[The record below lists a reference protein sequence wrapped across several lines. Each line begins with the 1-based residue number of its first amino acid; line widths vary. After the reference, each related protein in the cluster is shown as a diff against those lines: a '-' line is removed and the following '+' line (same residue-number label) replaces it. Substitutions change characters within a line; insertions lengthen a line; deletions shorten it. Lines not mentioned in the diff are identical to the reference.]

1 MKKSK
6 PKSQSTEQPAVELAT
21 PGEVEQFAGTK
32 SEPRGESRPS
42 DDSGPSATEP
52 TAEPE
57 QAPDWKDKFLRAKAD
72 FQNLQ
77 RRALEEQ
84 RTTSRYANAD
94 FARGLLEVLD
104 DLERTLQ
111 AGDEADD
118 ASSVLSGVR
127 LVSDKLR
134 KCLKDHDVDPIEALG
149 QPFDPRLHEAL
160 LQEFSEDH
168 PPNTVI
174 REIQKGYKLHDRVLR
189 PSRVTISKAAEDDGG
204 SRPST
209 ED

>member
-6 PKSQSTEQPAVELAT
+6 PRGQSTEQPAVELAT
-21 PGEVEQFAGTK
+21 PGEVEQFGGTK

-42 DDSGPSATEP
+42 SESDPSATES
-52 TAEPE
+52 TAAPE

-72 FQNLQ
+72 YQNLQ

-84 RTTSRYANAD
+84 RATSRYANAD
-94 FARGLLEVLD
+94 FARALLEVLD

-111 AGDEADD
+111 AGDETDD
-118 ASSVLSGVR
+118 ETSVLSGVR

-160 LQEFSEDH
+160 MQEFSEDH

-204 SRPST
+204 DPPPT

>member
-6 PKSQSTEQPAVELAT
+6 PKGQPTEPPTVELAT

-32 SEPRGESRPS
+32 PEPPGESQPGAAS
-42 DDSGPSATEP
+42 DPSATEP
-52 TAEPE
+52 SAAPE

-72 FQNLQ
+72 YQNLQ

-84 RTTSRYANAD
+84 RATSRYANAD
-94 FARGLLEVLD
+94 FARALLEVLD

-111 AGDEADD
+111 AGDDKDGET
-118 ASSVLSGVR
+118 SVLSGVR
-127 LVSDKLR
+127 LVCDKLR
-134 KCLKDHDVDPIEALG
+134 KCLKDHNVDPIEALG
-149 QPFDPRLHEAL
+149 RPFDPRLHEAMM
-160 LQEFSEDH
+160 QEPSEDH

-189 PSRVTISKAAEDDGG
+189 PSRVTISKAAEDD
-204 SRPST
+204 ST
-209 ED
+209 PPNED